1 MAVIVQTAALGLGAA
16 ALLLLSYAIG
26 TAIYNVYFHPLH
38 KFPGPKFAAAS
49 KIPYAINRCRGLQAK
64 WTKAM
69 HDKYGDVVRLAPDQL
84 SFTSVEAWR
93 DIYGH
98 KVGGRGGMSKDLTF
112 YGPDSAG
119 FNGIIRTNDEDHARH
134 RRLLAHAFSDKALRE
149 QEPLINKYVSLL
161 VEKLSDAASAADGID
176 MVRMYNYCTFDIM
189 GDLAFG
195 EPLGLLEQSDYTPW
209 VASIFGAIKT
219 GVMIATISNNF
230 PTLGAAIQR
239 FFITP
244 AMIEKRKMH
253 RAFAE
258 GRVDTRLANRDTDRP
273 DIWTF
278 VLRHSGKDDADKG
291 LRLEEMH
298 ANGSTLMLAGTE
310 TTATLLS
317 GLTFHLLQN
326 PSKLAALAREVRAA
340 FADPADMNMMTLARL
355 HYLSACLEE
364 GLRMYP
370 PVPVGLPRIVPAG
383 GRVVCGE
390 PVPAGTSVYLS
401 HYAAY
406 RSARNFCDPESFV
419 PERWLGSDEEGKPD
433 PRREEK
439 YEGDVRAVMEPFS
452 YGPRNCIGKNLA
464 YHEMRLILANV
475 LWHFDLE
482 LCPESNDWVNQGVYT
497 IWEKGPL
504 KCKLKP
510 VARS

>member
-1 MAVIVQTAALGLGAA
+1 MAVIVQSAALGLGAA
-16 ALLLLSYAIG
+16 ALLLISYAIG
-26 TAIYNVYFHPLH
+26 SAIYNIYFHPLH
-38 KFPGPKFAAAS
+38 NFPGPKLAAAS
-49 KIPYAINRCRGLQAK
+49 KIPYALNRCRGLQSK

-69 HDKYGDVVRLAPDQL
+69 HDKYGEVVRLAPDQL

-98 KVGGRGGMSKDLTF
+98 KVAGKGGMPK
-112 YGPDSAG
+112 GKHHAAG

-161 VEKLSDAASAADGID
+161 VAKLSDVTQSAAAVD

-195 EPLGLLEQSDYTPW
+195 EPLGLLERADYTPW
-209 VASIFGAIKT
+209 VAAIFGTIKT
-219 GVMIATISNNF
+219 GVLLATITNNF
-230 PTLGAAIQR
+230 PALGAAIRR
-239 FFITP
+239 FFIP
-244 AMIEKRKMH
+244 AALVEKRRTH
-253 RAFAE
+253 RRFAE
-258 GRVDTRLANRDTDRP
+258 ARVDARLASANTERP

-278 VLRHSGKDDADKG
+278 VLRHAGTDADGKG

-298 ANGSTLMLAGTE
+298 ADGSTLMVAGTE

-317 GLTFHLLQN
+317 GLTFHLLRS
-326 PSKLAALAREVRAA
+326 PAKLRALADEIRAAFARPEDMDMAALARL
-340 FADPADMNMMTLARL
+340 PYL
-355 HYLSACLEE
+355 HACLEE

-370 PVPVGLPRIVPAG
+370 PVPVGLPRIVPPG
-383 GRVVCGE
+383 GRVVCGQV
-390 PVPAGTSVYLS
+390 VPQGTSVYLS

-406 RSARNFCDPESFV
+406 HSARNFCEPDSFV
-419 PERWLGSDEEGKPD
+419 PERWLGRDGDGGEEGEGRRD
-433 PRREEK
+433 PK
-439 YEGDVRAVMEPFS
+439 YAGDVLAVVEPFS

-464 YHEMRLILANV
+464 YHEMRLILANI
-475 LWHFDLE
+475 LWHFDLD
-482 LCPESNDWVNQGVYT
+482 LCDESKDWMDQEVYT

-504 KCKLKP
+504 MCKLKP
-510 VARS
+510 VVRD